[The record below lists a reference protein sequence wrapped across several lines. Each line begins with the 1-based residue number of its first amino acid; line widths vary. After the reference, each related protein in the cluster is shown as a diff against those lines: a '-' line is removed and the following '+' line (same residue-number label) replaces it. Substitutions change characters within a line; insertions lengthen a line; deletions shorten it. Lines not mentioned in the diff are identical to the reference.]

1 MKKHY
6 LPFEKP
12 LKDLDIEIEKIIS
25 SNPESDDI
33 SLLNQKRI
41 EIEKEIF
48 RDLSPWETV
57 QLARHPNR
65 PYTLDYIKKWCENF
79 TELHGDSEPCM
90 WMIALGCLFMALLIA
105 LIFNRW
111 ANISTFSTGLK
122 AGFFIGLLYSLS
134 MNFFMYSSK
143 EIDTDFFIIM
153 AIETISVAIL
163 GGAIGAA
170 SGFFGKKD

>member
-1 MKKHY
+1 MNTKS
-6 LPFEKP
+6 F
-12 LKDLDIEIEKIIS
+12 
-25 SNPESDDI
+25 
-33 SLLNQKRI
+33 LLSGI
-41 EIEKEIF
+41 VGAIVYF
-48 RDLSPWETV
+48 LLGWLFYGV
-57 QLARHPNR
+57 L
-65 PYTLDYIKKWCENF
+65 F

-111 ANISTFSTGLK
+111 ANISTFSTGFK
-122 AGFFIGLLYSLS
+122 AGFVIGLLYSLS
-134 MNFFMYSSK
+134 MNFFMYASK

-170 SGFFGKKD
+170 SGLFGKKD

>member
-1 MKKHY
+1 MNTKS
-6 LPFEKP
+6 F
-12 LKDLDIEIEKIIS
+12 
-25 SNPESDDI
+25 
-33 SLLNQKRI
+33 LLSGI
-41 EIEKEIF
+41 VGAIVYF
-48 RDLSPWETV
+48 LLGWLFYGV
-57 QLARHPNR
+57 L
-65 PYTLDYIKKWCENF
+65 F
-79 TELHGDSEPCM
+79 TELHGDSDPCM

-122 AGFFIGLLYSLS
+122 AGFVIGLLYSLS
-134 MNFFMYSSK
+134 MNFFMYASK

-153 AIETISVAIL
+153 AIETISLAIA

>member
-1 MKKHY
+1 MNTKSFFLSGIVSAIVY
-6 LPFEKP
+6 F
-12 LKDLDIEIEKIIS
+12 
-25 SNPESDDI
+25 
-33 SLLNQKRI
+33 LLGWL
-41 EIEKEIF
+41 F
-48 RDLSPWETV
+48 YGVL
-57 QLARHPNR
+57 
-65 PYTLDYIKKWCENF
+65 F

-122 AGFFIGLLYSLS
+122 AGFVIGLLYSLS
-134 MNFFMYSSK
+134 MCFFWFSSK
-143 EIDTDFFIIM
+143 CISTDFFITV
-153 AIETISVAIL
+153 AIETISLAIV